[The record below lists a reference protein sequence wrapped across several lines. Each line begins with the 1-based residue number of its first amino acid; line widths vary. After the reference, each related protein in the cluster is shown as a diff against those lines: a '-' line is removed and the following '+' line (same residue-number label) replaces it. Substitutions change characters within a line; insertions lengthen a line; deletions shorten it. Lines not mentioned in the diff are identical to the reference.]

1 MTCKAR
7 FIREPAWR
15 IDAEKRVSAR
25 NALIFILMNKSIN
38 KDRNRE
44 CPPYGDAVVYLAY
57 RFVSDGQRYKPC
69 IGASTCFRSHC
80 VGPCYLSFESGF
92 SLRHPY
98 SVALRLPHRTL
109 AGAGIITV
117 WERIHQEIY
126 ATTQQ
131 GPKPI
136 LRFAAV
142 ATPSTLHSR
151 PSSEPTSTKPCRSH
165 TMIRTHMWSWAGW
178 ITAFR
183 VSTPILPMSHS
194 AYRARSA
201 IRTNTKRCAN
211 QPSMT
216 TISHFRDH
224 IVLSTL
230 PSTLFRMV
238 VM

>member
-1 MTCKAR
+1 MTRKAR

-44 CPPYGDAVVYLAY
+44 YPPYGDAVVYLAY

-80 VGPCYLSFESGF
+80 GRPCYLSFESGF

-117 WERIHQEIY
+117 
-126 ATTQQ
+126 
-131 GPKPI
+131 
-136 LRFAAV
+136 
-142 ATPSTLHSR
+142 
-151 PSSEPTSTKPCRSH
+151 
-165 TMIRTHMWSWAGW
+165 
-178 ITAFR
+178 
-183 VSTPILPMSHS
+183 
-194 AYRARSA
+194 
-201 IRTNTKRCAN
+201 
-211 QPSMT
+211 
-216 TISHFRDH
+216 
-224 IVLSTL
+224 
-230 PSTLFRMV
+230 
-238 VM
+238 